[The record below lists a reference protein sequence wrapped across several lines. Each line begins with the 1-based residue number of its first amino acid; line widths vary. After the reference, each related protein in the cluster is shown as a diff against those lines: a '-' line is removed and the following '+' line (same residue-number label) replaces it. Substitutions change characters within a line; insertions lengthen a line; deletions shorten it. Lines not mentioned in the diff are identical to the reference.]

1 MNLAA
6 RWGILSAF
14 GAGVCAGGGYILWK
28 DRQDRPPIEGT
39 VIING
44 RAEKFGDPMDCVGY
58 YYKAVM
64 ECNHEQYQVCVYE
77 PLSRVDFEKK
87 ANNRLE
93 EMRKHGIRRTEM
105 PVKGRSAKIRERKG
119 FESVEVKAISP
130 WTNKE
135 ETYLV
140 IKQGQSWKIHKEDK

>member
-14 GAGVCAGGGYILWK
+14 GAGVCACGGYILLK
-28 DRQDRPPIEGT
+28 DRPPIEGPGP
-39 VIING
+39 VSING
-44 RAEKFGDPMDCVGY
+44 RAEKFGEAVACVDY

-64 ECNHEQYQVCVYE
+64 ECNHERYQVCVYE

-140 IKQGQSWKIHKEDK
+140 IKQGQSWKIYKEDK